1 MSNLVDFSSLKQ
13 RQEELKKKVILVEF
27 KKRNNTEL
35 DNEMYI
41 EHSSGTNN
49 NLKLM
54 VQNNRLLTGPV
65 NLEEDAYA
73 GGYNITINGKNMFL
87 DFAESLDLYVLLN
100 SLFSKTD
107 GIKSVTTLL
116 EE

>member
-35 DNEMYI
+35 DKEMYI
-41 EHSSGTNN
+41 EHSSGTN

-73 GGYNITINGKNMFL
+73 GGYNIAINGKSMFL